1 MLPHPNA
8 YLVAERFIAGEYPF
22 PTADDIQRLAGY
34 QAADVTC
41 FIDLTTPGEAWSYA
55 PALPSPMHH
64 QRFSIPDFGLPA
76 TPAQMQAILTAI
88 DEQLNRGAT
97 VYLHCLGG
105 VGRTGMTVGCW
116 LVRHGFSGDEALAT
130 VARRWQTVAK
140 AAMHPHSPETPDQRA
155 YILNWPTL
163 QLSSS
168 VRRRME

>member
-41 FIDLTTPGEAWSYA
+41 FIDLTTSSEAWSYA

-64 QRFSIPDFGLPA
+64 QRFSIPDLGLPA
-76 TPAQMQAILTAI
+76 TPDHMQAILAAI
-88 DEQLNRGAT
+88 GDQLNRGAT

-105 VGRTGMTVGCW
+105 VGRTGMTVGRW
-116 LVRHGFSGDEALAT
+116 MRIKWRRSPDNSDPSLANGGKGCHAST
-130 VARRWQTVAK
+130 
-140 AAMHPHSPETPDQRA
+140 
-155 YILNWPTL
+155 
-163 QLSSS
+163 SS
-168 VRRRME
+168 